1 MHQTTTVACQLW
13 SLSPSVTHSVTSIL
27 PASPSQIKVL
37 LHFTAAIDLHTL
49 KQQATGAREAAACA
63 VTKVVISSPPS
74 EYDDLT
80 PG

>member
-27 PASPSQIKVL
+27 PASPSQFKVL
-37 LHFTAAIDLHTL
+37 FHFTSAIDLHTL
-49 KQQATGAREAAACA
+49 KQQATGVREAAACT
-63 VTKVVISSPPS
+63 VTKVISSPPS
-74 EYDDLT
+74 EYDYLT